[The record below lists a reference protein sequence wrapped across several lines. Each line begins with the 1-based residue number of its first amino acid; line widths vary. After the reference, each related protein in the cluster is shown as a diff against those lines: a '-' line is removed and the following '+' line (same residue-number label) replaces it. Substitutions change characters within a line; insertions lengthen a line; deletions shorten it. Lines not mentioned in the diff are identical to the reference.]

1 MLLVGGLAAA
11 VAYLVGALQTG
22 LGDRAVVG
30 KRDQSSSHAAT
41 LLSMIAEQS
50 TFHYDASPSPEV
62 NS

>member
-41 LLSMIAEQS
+41 LLSMICSCRLPYSAGGKG
-50 TFHYDASPSPEV
+50 
-62 NS
+62 